1 MCIFVNF
8 PYFAYN
14 LFDVFSS
21 IRWCTFYEFVHVMQ
35 SIKHTIQHNTNFI
48 ITSFQFR
55 IRNVAQNVISLLVFN
70 GFVYIANPVLRFYSP
85 KG

>member
-35 SIKHTIQHNTNFI
+35 SIKHTIQRNTNFI
-48 ITSFQFR
+48 IAIFQFR
-55 IRNVAQNVISLLVFN
+55 IRNAAQKVISLFVLN
-70 GFVYIANPVLRFYSP
+70 GFSHIANAVLRLYSP